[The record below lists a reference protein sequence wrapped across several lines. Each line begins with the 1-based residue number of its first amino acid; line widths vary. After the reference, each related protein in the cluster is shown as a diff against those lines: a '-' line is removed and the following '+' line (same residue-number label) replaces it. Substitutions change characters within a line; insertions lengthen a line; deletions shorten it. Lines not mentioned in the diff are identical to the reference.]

1 MKIKSL
7 FPPHPLFTFFI
18 LAIFIHS
25 SAPSDSQGTC
35 VLNFNTYEYVP
46 FGECG
51 NVIEDISNWGG
62 DGFPSTLCC
71 RNALTILADAMASE
85 ARSFTT
91 QVFISQDQW
100 QSCNHSFH
108 PQQGMSTSSCG
119 FQNLYQ
125 GSYKCSSFAMS
136 DIQSIQ
142 LYQDAL
148 NKCSR
153 FNLPFDQSCADC
165 TTAILSFRDALYA
178 QAIPKNNNDTERA
191 ICGVT
196 AIVAVAAAKPDDPAL
211 IDKFLRCLPTSE
223 NKKSSAKLLLA
234 VPVVILAI
242 LLIVVMVRCLSK
254 KKPRRLVYLKE
265 ISAWSGLYWFSKAE
279 IENAMNI
286 GGEKICLGRG
296 SAGQVY
302 RGVLPSGQVVAIKH
316 LTKSNTSDSFTR
328 EVEGL
333 SRLRHQNLVCLFGCC
348 MEGDDRYLVYE
359 FCANGNL
366 AQHLLRRDSHLT
378 WETRVKIL
386 RDCSF
391 ALKYLHHHIEGCVVH
406 RDIKLTNILL
416 TEKYQAKLSD
426 FGLARMMGMEE
437 SKVFTDVRG
446 TIGYMDPE
454 YMSNAK
460 LTCASD
466 VYSFGIVAL
475 QILSGQKVIELDL
488 DARDQ
493 LTRKAR
499 DVSMGK
505 RPLSDF
511 EDPRLN
517 GKVDKGDFEAILQIA
532 VLCVAKSSKGRPT
545 IEVVFEELDKVCRDT
560 EARMKGKQEDNS
572 SSTTSTPSSKSSK
585 LTPTYIKDGT

>member
-1 MKIKSL
+1 MNIKTHL
-7 FPPHPLFTFFI
+7 PRHTFFAFFT
-18 LAIFIHS
+18 LAIFIEYYPLVS
-25 SAPSDSQGTC
+25 PASNNPQGEC
-35 VLNFNTYEYVP
+35 VLNFNTYPYVA

-51 NVIEDISNWGG
+51 DVKEDISTWGG
-62 DGFPSTLCC
+62 DGFPTTLCC
-71 RNALTILADAMASE
+71 RNALTVLSDALASQ
-85 ARSFTT
+85 ARNSTGQLFL
-91 QVFISQDQW
+91 SQDQW
-100 QSCNHSFH
+100 QNCNQSFQ
-108 PQQGMSTSSCG
+108 PQQGMSPTSCG
-119 FQNLYQ
+119 FDNLYQ
-125 GSYKCSSFAMS
+125 GNFRCSSFVL
-136 DIQSIQ
+136 QSVRVMQ
-142 LYQDAL
+142 QYQDAL
-148 NKCSR
+148 DKCSH
-153 FNLPFDQSCADC
+153 FDLPFYQSCADC
-165 TTAILSFRDALYA
+165 TTAILNVRDGLYS
-178 QAIPKNNNDTERA
+178 QVMGKDNNNTERT
-191 ICGVT
+191 ICGVA
-196 AIVAVAAAKPDDPAL
+196 AIVAVAAGKPDDPAL
-211 IDKFLRCLPTSE
+211 VDKFLRCLPTSGT
-223 NKKSSAKLLLA
+223 NKRFSVKLLLS
-234 VPVVILAI
+234 VPIVVLAI
-242 LLIVVMVRCLSK
+242 CLIIIMVKCMSK
-254 KKPRRLVYLKE
+254 KKPSRPVYLKE
-265 ISAWSGLYWFSKAE
+265 ITAWSGLYWFSKAE
-279 IENAMNI
+279 IENAMSF
-286 GGEKICLGRG
+286 GGEKISLGRG

-333 SRLRHQNLVCLFGCC
+333 SRLRHPNLVCLFGCC
-348 MEGDDRYLVYE
+348 IEGDERFLVYE

-378 WETRVKIL
+378 WETRVRIL

-416 TEKYQAKLSD
+416 NDKYQAKLSD

-499 DVSMGK
+499 DVSLGK

-517 GKVDKGDFEAILQIA
+517 GKVDKADFEAILQIA

-545 IEVVFEELDKVCRDT
+545 IEVVFEELNKVCRET
-560 EARMKGKQEDNS
+560 EARMKAKHDES

-585 LTPTYIKDGT
+585 LTPI

>member
-1 MKIKSL
+1 MKIKTHLHHHLLLAFLFLTTLPENSSL
-7 FPPHPLFTFFI
+7 LSP
-18 LAIFIHS
+18 
-25 SAPSDSQGTC
+25 APNDAQGTC
-35 VLNFNTYEYVP
+35 VLNFNTTQYVT
-46 FGECG
+46 FGECSS
-51 NVIEDISNWGG
+51 VKDDINKWGE
-62 DGFPSTLCC
+62 DGFPTTLCC
-71 RNALTILADAMASE
+71 RNALSVLSNALASQALNST
-85 ARSFTT
+85 S
-91 QVFISQDQW
+91 QLFISQDEL
-100 QSCNHSFH
+100 QSCTESFH
-108 PQQGMSTSSCG
+108 PQQGMSLDSCG
-119 FQNLYQ
+119 FDNLSQ
-125 GSYKCSSFAMS
+125 GSCRCSNLVL
-136 DIQSIQ
+136 QEVRNVQ
-142 LYQDAL
+142 HYQDAL
-148 NKCSR
+148 DKCSH
-153 FNLPFDQSCADC
+153 FDQPLDHSCADC
-165 TTAILSFRDALYA
+165 TGAVFSLINSLYA
-178 QAIPKNNNDTERA
+178 EDAKGKNGTEKA
-191 ICGVT
+191 ICAVAT
-196 AIVAVAAAKPDDPAL
+196 IVALATNDPSI
-211 IDKFLRCLPTSE
+211 IDKVLRCFPDSE
-223 NKKSSAKLLLA
+223 TNKRSMVKPLLSVVVVVLA
-234 VPVVILAI
+234 IFLVIL
-242 LLIVVMVRCLSK
+242 MVKCLSK
-254 KKPRRLVYLKE
+254 KKAHRKVYLKE
-265 ISAWSGLYWFSKAE
+265 ITTWSGLYWFSHTE
-279 IENAMNI
+279 IENAMNY
-286 GGEKICLGRG
+286 GGEKISLGRG

-316 LTKSNTSDSFTR
+316 LTKSNTSESFTR

-333 SRLRHQNLVCLFGCC
+333 SRLRHPNLVCLFGCC
-348 MEGDDRYLVYE
+348 IEGDDRYLVYE

-378 WETRVKIL
+378 WETRVRIL

-426 FGLARMMGMEE
+426 FGLAKVMGIKE

-517 GKVDKGDFEAILQIA
+517 GKIDKADFEAILQIA

-545 IEVVFEELDKVCRDT
+545 IEVVFEELDKVCKDMET
-560 EARMKGKQEDNS
+560 RMKPKQDES
-572 SSTTSTPSSKSSK
+572 SSTISTPSSKSSK
-585 LTPTYIKDGT
+585 

>member
-1 MKIKSL
+1 MGK
-7 FPPHPLFTFFI
+7 
-18 LAIFIHS
+18 
-25 SAPSDSQGTC
+25 C
-35 VLNFNTYEYVP
+35 VLNFTTYPYVA

-51 NVIEDISNWGG
+51 GVNEDINNWGG
-62 DGFPSTLCC
+62 GGEGFPTTICC
-71 RNALTILADAMASE
+71 RNALTVLSDALAMQTSN
-85 ARSFTT
+85 STTGQLFT
-91 QVFISQDQW
+91 SQDQW
-100 QSCNHSFH
+100 QNCSQLFN
-108 PQQGMSTSSCG
+108 PQQGMSLHSCG
-119 FQNLYQ
+119 FDSFYL
-125 GSYKCSSFAMS
+125 GSSQCSSLSLQEA
-136 DIQSIQ
+136 QSIQ
-142 LYQDAL
+142 QYQDAL
-148 NKCSR
+148 DQCSH
-153 FNLPFDQSCADC
+153 FDHPFDQSCADC
-165 TTAILSFRDALYA
+165 TNAILNVRDSLYA
-178 QAIPKNNNDTERA
+178 PILENGPNNTERA
-191 ICGVT
+191 ICGV
-196 AIVAVAAAKPDDPAL
+196 AAVVAVAVGNPGDPSL
-211 IDKFLRCLPTSE
+211 SDKFFRCLPSSSGV
-223 NKKSSAKLLLA
+223 NKPGSWSKLLFSGALA
-234 VPVVILAI
+234 ALAI
-242 LLIVVMVRCLSK
+242 LLIVILVRYVSK
-254 KKPRRLVYLKE
+254 KKTRKPARLKE
-265 ISAWSGLYWFSKAE
+265 ITTWSGLYWFSKAE
-279 IENAMNI
+279 IENAMNY
-286 GGEKICLGRG
+286 GNEKVNLGRG

-316 LTKSNTSDSFTR
+316 LTKGSTSDSFTR
-328 EVEGL
+328 EVAGL
-333 SRLRHQNLVCLFGCC
+333 SKLRHPNLVCLFGCC
-348 MEGDDRYLVYE
+348 VENDERYLVYE

-366 AQHLLRRDSHLT
+366 AQHLLRRDRWLT
-378 WETRVKIL
+378 WETRVRIL

-426 FGLARMMGMEE
+426 FGLAKMMGMEE

-517 GKVDKGDFEAILQIA
+517 GKLDRADFEAILHIA

-560 EARMKGKQEDNS
+560 ETKMKAKQDES
-572 SSTTSTPSSKSSK
+572 SSTTTNSSSKSSK
-585 LTPTYIKDGT
+585 LTPR